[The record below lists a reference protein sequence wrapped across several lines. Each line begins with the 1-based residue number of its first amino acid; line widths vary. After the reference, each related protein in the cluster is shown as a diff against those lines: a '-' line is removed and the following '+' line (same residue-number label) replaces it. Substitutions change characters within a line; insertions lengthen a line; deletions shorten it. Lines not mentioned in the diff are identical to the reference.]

1 MANENFA
8 LVMQMARMDLSPYT
22 VKQSRFK
29 RMQSLY
35 FTNFRTGKMAGNP
48 IVHHQ

>member
-29 RMQSLY
+29 RMQS
-35 FTNFRTGKMAGNP
+35 FRTGKMAGNP